1 MKTRIVIAFIA
12 LLSIA
17 GTPSFADGIEFI
29 HDKKFQELL
38 DMAKAQKR
46 STREIRKPKADKN
59 KTTPVVGLS
68 PGTQVNALMNKPK
81 AKA

>member
-1 MKTRIVIAFIA
+1 MAGMARTGRRN
-12 LLSIA
+12 LSHGLQGHTKRAPI
-17 GTPSFADGIEFI
+17 
-29 HDKKFQELL
+29 
-38 DMAKAQKR
+38 MAKAQKR